1 MTKTR
6 ILLSLLFISI
16 FSFAQSQNT
25 NQPKAQ
31 PQKNVK
37 DTIKPTEN
45 LLDGLKDGVAT
56 NIATVS
62 LDEDDL
68 GDGFNQNVS
77 SILTA
82 GRDPFLIAAA
92 YNFSAL
98 RFRMRGYES
107 DLSAVFINGIQMDN
121 LDNGF
126 TPFGVWGGLNDV
138 FRNRDIS
145 IGLRPNTFAF
155 GDIALTT
162 SFDARASKQR
172 KQSEISYSVSNRN
185 FVHRMDFTH
194 SSGISKKGWAYTFSG
209 TRRYA
214 NEGYFVG
221 TSYDSWSWFAAVDKR
236 IGQKHLLSLVA
247 FGAPTTVGRQ
257 GTAVKEAF
265 DLVGTTNYN
274 PFWGWQNGKKRNANN
289 VRTDQPF
296 VILTHDYRINN
307 NSSLVTAFNFSKG
320 DRASSNIDWYRADNP
335 NPLYYRYMPSYWDDP
350 SLNAQLIKEWQT
362 NDDVRQINW
371 NRLYDAN
378 RSQQETFNGVSGKRS
393 RYVQFEYLTNT
404 TKANANTVFN
414 TRVGDHVEITSGASY
429 QYQKNSNYKKII
441 DLLGGDYY
449 VDLNQFAERINANN
463 PDLPQSNLLNPNR
476 VVRVGDDYGY
486 NYDITAKKATGWAQ
500 ILLKYNKIDYYA
512 AIEISNTNYL
522 RNGHYKNGLFPT
534 NSLGESPKQNFN
546 NYAFKTGL
554 TYKINGRNYL
564 FANIAML
571 TKAPF
576 FDNVYVSPRVR
587 NTVQENVNSE
597 EINSLEVGYTL
608 NAPKIK
614 VRLTGYYTEFKNQM
628 NVLTFFHDTYLNL
641 VNYAI
646 NGINKTHAGGEFGI
660 EARPITNV
668 VINAAA
674 AVGRHYYTSTQNATT
689 TIDNDATV
697 VSRDV
702 VYAKDYYVGGT
713 PQEAYS
719 FGITY
724 RSPKFWNVGITYNYF
739 DAMYVEIN
747 PLRRT
752 DFAVQGLTP
761 GSDQWKKILDQQKL
775 PSQSTLDLYASYS
788 WRLPRKFS
796 INKNSNFLFFS
807 LSASNL
813 LNNTSII
820 PFAFEQLRFDNIT
833 EYDKF
838 PRRFNYNYGVN
849 YSASVSLRF

>member
-6 ILLSLLFISI
+6 LLVLFLFMSI
-16 FSFAQSQNT
+16 YSIAQTKT
-25 NQPKAQ
+25 N
-31 PQKNVK
+31 PQKKNGSLKTATDTLDALRDNV
-37 DTIKPTEN
+37 
-45 LLDGLKDGVAT
+45 AS
-56 NIATVS
+56 NIATIS
-62 LDEDDL
+62 IDENDL
-68 GDGFNQNVS
+68 GDGVSQNVS

-107 DLSAVFINGIQMDN
+107 DLSAVYINGISMDN

-138 FRNRDIS
+138 MRNRDVS

-155 GDIALTT
+155 GDISSTT
-162 SFDARASKQR
+162 YFDTRASKQR
-172 KQSEISYSVSNRN
+172 KQSEVGYVFSNRN
-185 FVHRMDFTH
+185 FQHRIDFTH
-194 SSGISKKGWAYTFSG
+194 NTGISKKGWAFSFSG

-214 NEGYFVG
+214 SEGYFAG
-221 TSYDSWSWFAAVDKR
+221 TTYDGWSWFAAADKR
-236 IGQKHLLSLVA
+236 IGQNHLLSLVA
-247 FGAPTTVGRQ
+247 FGAPTTTGRQ
-257 GTAVKEAF
+257 GTAVQEAF

-296 VILTHDYRINN
+296 LIFTHDYRINN
-307 NSSLVTAFNFSKG
+307 NSSLVTAVNFSKG
-320 DRASSNIDWYRADNP
+320 DRASSNLDWYHADNP
-335 NPLYYRYMPSYWDDP
+335 NPLYYRYLPSYWEDP
-350 SLNAQLIKEWQT
+350 NLKAQLTKEWQT

-371 NRLYDAN
+371 TRMYDAN
-378 RSQQETFNGVSGKRS
+378 RAQQETFNGVSGLRS
-393 RYVQFEYLTNT
+393 RYVQFEYVTNS
-404 TKANANTVFN
+404 TKLNANTVYN
-414 TRVGDHVEITSGASY
+414 TRFGDNVEFTSGASY
-429 QYQKNSNYKKII
+429 QYQKNHNYKKII

-476 VVRVGDDYGY
+476 VVRVGDDYSY
-486 NYDITAKKATGWAQ
+486 NYDISVKRASGWAQ
-500 ILLKYNKIDYYA
+500 MLLKYNKLDFYA
-512 AIEISNTNYL
+512 AIEVSNTSFF
-522 RNGHYKNGLFPT
+522 RNGNYKNGLFAT
-534 NSLGESPKQNFN
+534 NSYGKSVEQDFT
-546 NYAFKTGL
+546 NYAFKTGM
-554 TYKINGRNYL
+554 TYKLNGRNYL
-564 FANIAML
+564 FANVAML

-576 FDNVYVSPRVR
+576 FDNVYLSPRIR
-587 NTVQENVNSE
+587 NTTQESVQSE

-614 VRLTGYYTEFKNQM
+614 IRLTGYYTEFKNQM

-641 VNYAI
+641 VNYGLT
-646 NGINKTHAGGEFGI
+646 GINKTHSGGEFGI
-660 EARPITNV
+660 EARPMANIV
-668 VINAAA
+668 VNAAA
-674 AVGRHYYTSTQNATT
+674 AVGRFYYTSSQNSTT
-689 TIDNDATV
+689 TIDNDASI

-724 RSPKFWNVGITYNYF
+724 RSPKFWNVGLTYNYF

-752 DFAVQGLTP
+752 AAAVQGLTP
-761 GSDQWKKILDQQKL
+761 GSDQWKKILDQQRL

-788 WRLPRKFS
+788 LKLPRS
-796 INKNSNFLFFS
+796 LSVNKNNNFLFFS
-807 LSASNL
+807 LSATNL

-849 YSASVSLRF
+849 YAATVSLRF